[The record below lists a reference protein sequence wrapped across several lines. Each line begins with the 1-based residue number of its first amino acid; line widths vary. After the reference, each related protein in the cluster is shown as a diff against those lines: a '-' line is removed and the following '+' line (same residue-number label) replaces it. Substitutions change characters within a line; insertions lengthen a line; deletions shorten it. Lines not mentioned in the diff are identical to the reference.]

1 MRRDEAYSGNISLLI
16 QALEALVPMRS
27 NTPNSLDTIR
37 LLLVHVPACLRK
49 HQRQYGDEQRR
60 SLSQLIAVLW
70 RLWASPMWASPRC

>member
-37 LLLVHVPACLRK
+37 LLLVHYLR
-49 HQRQYGDEQRR
+49 
-60 SLSQLIAVLW
+60 A
-70 RLWASPMWASPRC
+70 

>member
-37 LLLVHVPACLRK
+37 PLLVHYLRAGRN
-49 HQRQYGDEQRR
+49 HQRQ
-60 SLSQLIAVLW
+60 
-70 RLWASPMWASPRC
+70 